1 MSNRLLAD
9 SNRASLREA
18 VEDVNNWGVSP
29 TTGVTRAIRFTSSSI
44 SVKKDTAVSNEIRD
58 DRMVSSVIET
68 AASSGGEINF
78 EFSAGNQDS
87 FLERALMSYFT
98 RPMTFDFFRGQTV
111 SVTDATHVRV
121 SGADVTAY
129 LTVGRRLKLSGFVLP
144 ANNAFVQIAA
154 LAFTA
159 GNTDITITGPA
170 LAAEGGSAHTTVAD
184 ANDVLILNNNTIRS
198 GTGGAAQFDSNGANA
213 FAAVR
218 AAGQL
223 NSGQIIHVEGLGYE
237 SATITLASV
246 AAADALTLGDGGDPV
261 TFVAGTDYDISGDD
275 TADAAALAT
284 AINKARVAGTLNFKA
299 TSALGV
305 VTVINLNK
313 VGGSIT
319 EAAATISET
328 AFAGGDATLGGF
340 YTVINATDDIIT
352 VDRAVATVAAGA
364 KITIRGSML
373 RNPSLSTV
381 ITPQS
386 STIETRFFDVQ
397 QSFVTD
403 GLRTGGVSFNIS
415 SNAILTGSVKIE
427 GRETKRQATA
437 KLSNTANYT
446 VLDAN
451 ACENVSATANVGA
464 LKSNGVPLTTAIKSI
479 EMNIEGNLRQQQAVG
494 SKFPVGIAAGRLNVT
509 GKLDA
514 YFADGLM
521 YDHFLEHDTVSL
533 QFPVTDV
540 DGNTY
545 YFTVPA
551 FKVLS
556 DPVAPG
562 GIDQD
567 VMEQM
572 EFTAFRDGATK
583 CMVQIDRFS
592 SVHPITNF

>member
-18 VEDVNNWGVSP
+18 VEDVNNWGVTP

-98 RPMTFDFFRGQTV
+98 RPMTFDFFRGQNV
-111 SVTDATHVRV
+111 SVTDATHVRIAGV
-121 SGADVTAY
+121 DVTAY
-129 LTVGRRLKLSGFVLP
+129 FTVGRRLKLSGFVLP

-154 LAFTA
+154 IAFTA
-159 GNTDITITGPA
+159 GNTDLTITGPA
-170 LAAEGGSAHTTVAD
+170 LVAESGSAHTCVAD
-184 ANDVLILNNNTIRS
+184 ANDILILNSTAVAA
-198 GTGGAAQFDSNGANA
+198 GTAGAPAFDTGGGNG
-213 FAAVR
+213 FAAIR

-246 AAADALTLGDGGDPV
+246 AAADALILSDGGDPV

-299 TSALGV
+299 TAALAV
-305 VTVINLNK
+305 VTVVNLNK

-319 EAAATISET
+319 EAAATITET
-328 AFAGGDATLGGF
+328 AFAGGNAALGGF

-352 VDRAVATVAAGA
+352 VDRPVATVAAGA

-397 QSFVTD
+397 QSFITD
-403 GLRTGGVSFNIS
+403 GLRTGGVTFNIS
-415 SNAILTGSVKIE
+415 SNAILTGSIKIE
-427 GRETKRQATA
+427 GRETQRKATA

-451 ACENVSATANVGA
+451 SCENVSATANVGA

-479 EMNIEGNLRQQQAVG
+479 EMSIEGNLRQQQAVG

-583 CMVQIDRFS
+583 CMIQIDRFS

>member
-18 VEDVNNWGVSP
+18 VEDVNNWGVTP
-29 TTGVTRAIRFTSSSI
+29 ANGVTRAIRFTSSSI

-98 RPMTFDFFRGQTV
+98 RPMTFDFFRGQNV
-111 SVTDATHVRV
+111 SVTDATHVRIAGV
-121 SGADVTAY
+121 DVTAY
-129 LTVGRRLKLSGFVLP
+129 FTVGRRLKLSGFVLP

-154 LAFTA
+154 IAFTA
-159 GNTDITITGPA
+159 GNTDLTITGPA
-170 LAAEGGSAHTTVAD
+170 LAAEAGSAHTCVAD
-184 ANDVLILNNNTIRS
+184 ANDILILNNNTIRS

-213 FAAVR
+213 FAAIR

-223 NSGQIIHVEGLGYE
+223 VSGQIIHVEGLGYE

-246 AAADALTLGDGGDPV
+246 AAADVLTLSDGGDAV
-261 TFVAGTDYDISGDD
+261 SFVAGTDYDISGDD

-284 AINKARVAGTLNFKA
+284 AINQARVAGTLNFKA

-313 VGGSIT
+313 VGGSIV
-319 EAAATISET
+319 EVAATITET
-328 AFAGGDATLGGF
+328 AFSGGNAALGGF
-340 YTVINATDDIIT
+340 YTVINATDDVIT

-427 GRETKRQATA
+427 GRQTIRQATA
-437 KLSNTANYT
+437 KLSNAVNYT
-446 VLDAN
+446 PLDAN
-451 ACENVSATANVGA
+451 SCENVSATANVGA
-464 LKSNGVPLTTAIKSI
+464 LKSNGIALTTAIKSI

>member
-18 VEDVNNWGVSP
+18 VEDVNNWGVTP
-29 TTGVTRAIRFTSSSI
+29 ANGVTRAIRFTSSSI

-78 EFSAGNQDS
+78 EFSAGNQDT

-98 RPMTFDFFRGQTV
+98 RPMTFDFFRGQNV
-111 SVTDATHVRV
+111 SVTDATHLRIAGV
-121 SGADVTAY
+121 DVTAY
-129 LTVGRRLKLSGFVLP
+129 FTVGRRLKLSGFVLP

-154 LAFTA
+154 IAFTA
-159 GNTDITITGPA
+159 GNTDLTITGPA
-170 LAAEGGSAHTTVAD
+170 LAAEAGSAHTTVAD
-184 ANDVLILNNNTIRS
+184 ANDILILNNNTIRS
-198 GTGGAAQFDSNGANA
+198 GTGGAAQFDSNGGNV
-213 FAAVR
+213 FAAIR

-223 NSGQIIHVEGLGYE
+223 VSGQIIHVEGLGYE

-246 AAADALTLGDGGDPV
+246 AAADALTLSDGGDPV
-261 TFVAGTDYDISGDD
+261 TFVAGTHYDISGDD

-284 AINKARVAGTLNFKA
+284 AINQARVAGTLNFKA

-313 VGGSIT
+313 VGGSIV
-319 EAAATISET
+319 EAAATITET
-328 AFAGGDATLGGF
+328 AFAGGNAALGGF
-340 YTVINATDDIIT
+340 YTVINATDDVIT
-352 VDRAVATVAAGA
+352 VDRPVATVAAGA

-397 QSFVTD
+397 QSFITD
-403 GLRTGGVSFNIS
+403 GLRAGGVSLNIS

-427 GRETKRQATA
+427 GRQTKRQATA
-437 KLSNTANYT
+437 KLSNVANYT

-451 ACENVSATANVGA
+451 ACECVSATANVGA
-464 LKSNGVPLTTAIKSI
+464 LKSNGIPLTTAIKSI
-479 EMNIEGNLRQQQAVG
+479 EMSIEGNLRQQQAVG
-494 SKFPVGIAAGRLNVT
+494 NKFPVGIAAGRLNVT

>member
-1 MSNRLLAD
+1 MNKLLAD
-9 SNRASLREA
+9 SNRASLREI
-18 VEDVNNWGVSP
+18 VEATNDWG
-29 TTGVTRAIRFTSSSI
+29 TTPANGVTRAIRFTSSSI
-44 SVKKDTAVSNEIRD
+44 TVKKDTAVSNEIRD

-78 EFSAGNQDS
+78 EFSAGNQDA

-98 RPMTFDFFRGQTV
+98 RPMTFDFFRGQNV
-111 SVTDATHVRV
+111 SITDATHVVIAGTDV
-121 SGADVTAY
+121 SAYFTA
-129 LTVGRRLKLSGFVLP
+129 GRRVKLSGFVTP
-144 ANNAFVQIAA
+144 ANNTFAQIVSAA
-154 LAFTA
+154 YAG
-159 GNTDITITGPA
+159 GNTTLVISGPT
-170 LAAEGGSAHTTVAD
+170 LVAEVGSAHTTVAD
-184 ANDVLILNNNTIRS
+184 ANDVLVFNNTSIRA
-198 GTGGAAQFDSNGANA
+198 GTAGAPAFDSNGGNA
-213 FAAVR
+213 FAGVR

-223 NSGQIIHVEGLGYE
+223 VSGQIIHVEGLGYE
-237 SATITLASV
+237 TATITLATLV
-246 AAADALTLGDGGDPV
+246 AGDALTLSDGGDPV
-261 TFVAGTDYDISGDD
+261 TFVADTDYAIGASD
-275 TADAAALAT
+275 TESATNLAAA
-284 AINKARVAGTLNFKA
+284 INAARVRGDLQFSAK
-299 TSALGV
+299 SALGV
-305 VTVINLNK
+305 VTVTNLNK
-313 VGGSIT
+313 VGGSIV
-319 EAAATISET
+319 EAAATITET
-328 AFAGGDATLGGF
+328 AFAGGNAAVGGF
-340 YTVINATDDIIT
+340 YTVINATDDVIT
-352 VDRAVATVAAGA
+352 VDRAVPTIVAGA

-373 RNPSLSTV
+373 RNPSVSTA

-403 GLRTGGVSFNIS
+403 GLRAGGVSLNIA

-427 GRETKRQATA
+427 GRQTKRQATA
-437 KLSNTANYT
+437 KLSNVVNYT
-446 VLDAN
+446 PLDAN
-451 ACENVSATANVGA
+451 ACECVSATANVGA
-464 LKSNGVPLTTAIKSI
+464 LKSNGIALTTAIKSI
-479 EMNIEGNLRQQQAVG
+479 EVSIEGNLRQQQAVG

-521 YDHFLEHDTVSL
+521 YDHFLDHDTVSL

-545 YFTVPA
+545 YFTIPA

-592 SVHPITNF
+592 SVHPVTNL

>member
-1 MSNRLLAD
+1 MSNKLLAD
-9 SNRASLREA
+9 SNRASLREI
-18 VEDVNNWGVSP
+18 VEATNDWGVTP
-29 TTGVTRAIRFTSSSI
+29 ANGTTRAIRFTSSSI
-44 SVKKDTAVSNEIRD
+44 SVKKDTAVSNEIRS

-78 EFSAGNQDS
+78 EFSAGNQDA

-98 RPMTFDFFRGQTV
+98 RPMTFDFFRGQNV
-111 SVTDATHVRV
+111 SITDATHVRV
-121 SGADVTAY
+121 AGTDVSAY
-129 LTVGRRLKLSGFVLP
+129 LTVGRRLKLSGFVDP
-144 ANNAFVQIAA
+144 ANNAFVQISNI
-154 LAFTA
+154 AFTG

-170 LAAEGGSAHTTVAD
+170 LVAEAGSAHTTVAD
-184 ANDVLILNNNTIRS
+184 ANDVLVLNNATIAA
-198 GTGGAAQFDSNGANA
+198 GTAGAPAFDSGGGNA
-213 FAAVR
+213 FAAIR

-237 SATITLASV
+237 TATITLASV
-246 AAADALTLGDGGDPV
+246 VADDALTLSDGGDPV
-261 TFVAGTDYDISGDD
+261 TLLAGTDYDISGDD
-275 TADAAALAT
+275 TADALALA
-284 AINKARVAGTLNFKA
+284 AKINALRVEGVLNWKAS
-299 TSALGV
+299 SALGV
-305 VTVINLNK
+305 VTVVNLNK

-319 EAAATISET
+319 ETAATITET
-328 AFAGGDATLGGF
+328 AFAGGDADLGGF
-340 YTVINATDDIIT
+340 YTVINATDDVIT
-352 VDRAVATVAAGA
+352 VDRPVATVAAGA
-364 KITIRGSML
+364 KVTIRGSML
-373 RNPSLSTV
+373 RNPSLDTA

-403 GLRTGGVSFNIS
+403 GLRTGGLSFNIS

-427 GRETKRQATA
+427 GRQTKRQALA
-437 KLSNTANYT
+437 KLSAAPYTA
-446 VLDAN
+446 LDAN
-451 ACENVSATANVGA
+451 ACECVSATANVGA
-464 LKSNGVPLTTAIKSI
+464 LKSNGVALTTAIKSI
-479 EMNIEGNLRQQQAVG
+479 EMSIEGNLRQQQAVG
-494 SKFPVGIAAGRLNVT
+494 NKFPVGIAAGRLNVT

-521 YDHFLEHDTVSL
+521 YDHFLDHDTVSL

-545 YFTVPA
+545 YFTIPA

>member
-1 MSNRLLAD
+1 MSNKLLAD

-18 VEDVNNWGVSP
+18 VEATTDWGVTP
-29 TTGVTRAIRFTSSSI
+29 ANGVTRAIRFTSSSI

-98 RPMTFDFFRGQTV
+98 RPMTFDFFRGQNV
-111 SVTDATHVRV
+111 SITDATHVVIAGTDV
-121 SGADVTAY
+121 SAY
-129 LTVGRRLKLSGFVLP
+129 FTVGRRVKLSGFLNP
-144 ANNAFVQIAA
+144 ANNTFGQISVIAFAG
-154 LAFTA
+154 
-159 GNTDITITGPA
+159 GNTTLTLTSVA
-170 LAAEGGSAHTTVAD
+170 LVAEAGSAHTTVAD
-184 ANDVLILNNNTIRS
+184 ANDVLVLNSVAIAA
-198 GTGGAAQFDSNGANA
+198 GTAGAPAFDSGGGNA
-213 FAAVR
+213 FAAIR

-246 AAADALTLGDGGDPV
+246 VAGDVLTLSDGGDPV
-261 TFVAGTDYDISGDD
+261 TFVAGTDYDISGND
-275 TADAAALAT
+275 TADAAALAA
-284 AINKARVAGTLNFKA
+284 AINAHRVSGFLQFVAS
-299 TSALGV
+299 SALGV

-319 EAAATISET
+319 EVAATITET
-328 AFAGGDATLGGF
+328 AFSGGNAALGGF
-340 YTVINATDDIIT
+340 YTIINATDDVIT
-352 VDRAVATVAAGA
+352 VDRPVATVAAGA
-364 KITIRGSML
+364 KVTIRGSML
-373 RNPSLSTV
+373 RNPSLSTA

-397 QSFVTD
+397 QSFITD

-415 SNAILTGSVKIE
+415 SNAILTGSIKIE
-427 GRETKRQATA
+427 GRQTIRQATA
-437 KLSNTANYT
+437 KLSNVVNYT
-446 VLDAN
+446 PLDAN

-464 LKSNGVPLTTAIKSI
+464 LKSNGIALTTAIKSI

-545 YFTVPA
+545 YFTIPA

-592 SVHPITNF
+592 SVHPVTSF

>member
-29 TTGVTRAIRFTSSSI
+29 ANGVTRAIRFTSSSI

-78 EFSAGNQDS
+78 EFSAGNQDA

-98 RPMTFDFFRGQTV
+98 RPMTFDFFRGQNV
-111 SVTDATHVRV
+111 SVTDATHVRI
-121 SGADVTAY
+121 SGVDVTAY
-129 LTVGRRLKLSGFVLP
+129 FTVGRRLKLSGFVLP

-184 ANDVLILNNNTIRS
+184 ANDILILNNNAIRS
-198 GTGGAAQFDSNGANA
+198 GTGGAPQFDSNGANA
-213 FAAVR
+213 FAAIR

-246 AAADALTLGDGGDPV
+246 AAADALTLSDGGDPV
-261 TFVAGTDYDISGDD
+261 TFIAGTDYDISGDD

-305 VTVINLNK
+305 VTVVNLNK
-313 VGGSIT
+313 VGGVIT
-319 EAAATISET
+319 EVAATITES

-340 YTVINATDDIIT
+340 YTVINATDDVIT

-427 GRETKRQATA
+427 GRQTKRQATA

-464 LKSNGVPLTTAIKSI
+464 LKSNGIPLTTAIKSI

>member
-29 TTGVTRAIRFTSSSI
+29 TNGVTRAIRFTSSSI
-44 SVKKDTAVSNEIRD
+44 TVKKDTAVSNEIRD

-87 FLERALMSYFT
+87 FLERALMSYYT
-98 RPMTFDFFRGQTV
+98 RPMTFDFFRGQNV
-111 SVTDATHVRV
+111 SITSATNVRIAGTDV
-121 SGADVTAY
+121 SAY
-129 LTVGRRLKLSGFVLP
+129 MTVGRRLKLSGFVDP
-144 ANNAFVQIAA
+144 ANNAFAQISAI
-154 LAFTA
+154 AFTG
-159 GNTDITITGPA
+159 GNTDVTITGPT
-170 LAAEGGSAHTTVAD
+170 LVAEVGSSHTTVAD
-184 ANDVLILNNNTIRS
+184 ANDVLILNNNTIAA
-198 GTGGAAQFDSNGANA
+198 GTGGAAAFDSGGGNA
-213 FAAVR
+213 FAAIR

-223 NSGQIIHVEGLGYE
+223 QSGQIIHVEGLGYE

-246 AAADALTLGDGGDPV
+246 VAGDILTLADGGDPV
-261 TFVAGTDYDISGDD
+261 SFVAGTDYDIAGSD
-275 TADAAALAT
+275 TSDAAALAA

-299 TSALGV
+299 SSALGV
-305 VTVINLNK
+305 VTVFNLNK
-313 VGGSIT
+313 TGGSIT
-319 EAAATISET
+319 EVATTITET
-328 AFAGGDATLGGF
+328 AFSGGNAALGGF
-340 YTVINATDDIIT
+340 YTVINATDDVIT

-364 KITIRGSML
+364 KVTIRGSML
-373 RNPSLSTV
+373 RNPSLSTA

-403 GLRTGGVSFNIS
+403 GLRAGGMTLNIA
-415 SNAILTGSVKIE
+415 SNAIITGSIKIE
-427 GRETKRQATA
+427 GRQTKRQATA

-464 LKSNGVPLTTAIKSI
+464 LKSNGVALTTAIKSI
-479 EMNIEGNLRQQQAVG
+479 ELSIEGNLRQQQAVG
-494 SKFPVGIAAGRLNVT
+494 SKFPVGIAAGRLMVT

-521 YDHFLEHDTVSL
+521 YDHFLNHDTVSL
-533 QFPVTDV
+533 QFPITDV

>member
-1 MSNRLLAD
+1 MSNKLLAD
-9 SNRASLREA
+9 SNRASLREI
-18 VEDVNNWGVSP
+18 VEATNNWGATP
-29 TTGVTRAIRFTSSSI
+29 ANGVTRALRFTSSSI
-44 SVKKDTAVSNEIRD
+44 TVKKDTAVSNEIRD

-68 AASSGGEINF
+68 AASSGGDINF
-78 EFSAGNQDS
+78 EFSAGNQDP
-87 FLERALMSYFT
+87 FLERGLMSFFT
-98 RPMTFDFFRGQTV
+98 RPMTFDFFRGQNV
-111 SVTDATHVRV
+111 SISDATHVVIAGTDV
-121 SGADVTAY
+121 SAY
-129 LTVGRRLKLSGFVLP
+129 FTVGRRVKLSGFNNI
-144 ANNAFVQIAA
+144 ANNTFAQVDVAAFAGGNTTLTISGAA
-154 LAFTA
+154 LV
-159 GNTDITITGPA
+159 
-170 LAAEGGSAHTTVAD
+170 AEGGSAHTAVAD
-184 ANDVLILNNNTIRS
+184 ANDVLVLNNITIAA
-198 GTGGAAQFDSNGANA
+198 GTAGAPAFDSGGGNA
-213 FAAVR
+213 FAAIR
-218 AAGQL
+218 TAGQL

-246 AAADALTLGDGGDPV
+246 VAGDVLTLSDGGDPV
-261 TFVAGTDYDISGDD
+261 TLVAGTDYDISGDD
-275 TADAAALAT
+275 TADAAALA
-284 AINKARVAGTLNFKA
+284 AEINALRVAGVLQFA
-299 TSALGV
+299 ASSALGV

-340 YTVINATDDIIT
+340 YTVISATDDVIT
-352 VDRAVATVAAGA
+352 VDRPVATVVAG
-364 KITIRGSML
+364 KKVTIRGSML
-373 RNPSLSTV
+373 RNPSNSTA

-403 GLRTGGVSFNIS
+403 GLRASGVTLNIA
-415 SNAILTGSVKIE
+415 SNAIVTGSVKIE
-427 GRETKRQATA
+427 GRETKRQALA
-437 KLSNTANYT
+437 KLSVAPYTA
-446 VLDAN
+446 LDAN
-451 ACENVSATANVGA
+451 ACECVSATANVGA
-464 LKSNGVPLTTAIKSI
+464 LKSNGVALTTAIKSI
-479 EMNIEGNLRQQQAVG
+479 ELTIEGNLRQQQAVG

-521 YDHFLEHDTVSL
+521 YDHFLNHDTVSL

-545 YFTVPA
+545 YFTIPA

-592 SVHPITNF
+592 SVHPVTAF

>member
-1 MSNRLLAD
+1 MSNKLLAD

-18 VEDVNNWGVSP
+18 VEATTDWGVTP
-29 TTGVTRAIRFTSSSI
+29 ANGVTRAIRFTSSSI

-98 RPMTFDFFRGQTV
+98 RPMTFDFFRGQNV
-111 SVTDATHVRV
+111 SISDATHVVIAGTDV
-121 SGADVTAY
+121 SAY
-129 LTVGRRLKLSGFVLP
+129 FTVGRRVKLSGFLNP
-144 ANNAFVQIAA
+144 ANNTFGQISVIAFAG
-154 LAFTA
+154 
-159 GNTDITITGPA
+159 GNTTLTLTSVA
-170 LAAEGGSAHTTVAD
+170 LVAEAGSAHTTVAD
-184 ANDVLILNNNTIRS
+184 ANDVLVLNSVAIAA
-198 GTGGAAQFDSNGANA
+198 GTAGAPAFDSGGGNA
-213 FAAVR
+213 FAAIR

-246 AAADALTLGDGGDPV
+246 VAGDILTLSDGGDPV
-261 TFVAGTDYDISGDD
+261 TFVAGTDYDISGND
-275 TADAAALAT
+275 TADAAALAA
-284 AINKARVAGTLNFKA
+284 AINAHRVSGFLQFVAS
-299 TSALGV
+299 SALGV

-319 EAAATISET
+319 EAAATITET
-328 AFAGGDATLGGF
+328 AFSGGNAALGGF
-340 YTVINATDDIIT
+340 YTIITATDDVIT
-352 VDRAVATVAAGA
+352 VDRPVATVAAGA
-364 KITIRGSML
+364 KVTIRGSML
-373 RNPSLSTV
+373 RNPSLSTA

-397 QSFVTD
+397 QSFITD

-415 SNAILTGSVKIE
+415 SNAILTGSIKIE
-427 GRETKRQATA
+427 GRQTIRQATA
-437 KLSNTANYT
+437 KLSNAVNYT
-446 VLDAN
+446 PLDAN

-464 LKSNGVPLTTAIKSI
+464 LKSNGIALTTAIKSI

-545 YFTVPA
+545 YFTIPA

-592 SVHPITNF
+592 SVHPVTSF

>member
-18 VEDVNNWGVSP
+18 VEATNDWGVTP
-29 TTGVTRAIRFTSSSI
+29 ANGVTRAIRFTSSSI

-98 RPMTFDFFRGQTV
+98 RPMTFDFFRGQNV
-111 SVTDATHVRV
+111 SITDATHVVIAGTDV
-121 SGADVTAY
+121 SAY
-129 LTVGRRLKLSGFVLP
+129 FTVGRRVKLSGFVTP
-144 ANNAFVQIAA
+144 ANNTFGQISVIAFAG
-154 LAFTA
+154 
-159 GNTDITITGPA
+159 GNTTLTLTSVA
-170 LAAEGGSAHTTVAD
+170 LVAEAGSAHTTVAD
-184 ANDVLILNNNTIRS
+184 ANDVLVLNSTAIAA
-198 GTGGAAQFDSNGANA
+198 GTTGAPAFDSGGGNA
-213 FAAVR
+213 FAAIR

-246 AAADALTLGDGGDPV
+246 VAGDVLTLSDGGDPV
-261 TFVAGTDYDISGDD
+261 TFVAGTDYDISGND
-275 TADAAALAT
+275 TADAAALAA
-284 AINKARVAGTLNFKA
+284 AINAHRVAGFLQFSA

-328 AFAGGDATLGGF
+328 AFANGNAALGGF
-340 YTVINATDDIIT
+340 YTVINATDDVIT

-373 RNPSLSTV
+373 RNPSLSTA

-397 QSFVTD
+397 QSFITD
-403 GLRTGGVSFNIS
+403 GLRAGGVSLNIA
-415 SNAILTGSVKIE
+415 SNAILTGSIKIE
-427 GRETKRQATA
+427 GRQTKRQATA
-437 KLSNTANYT
+437 KLSNAANYT
-446 VLDAN
+446 PLDAN
-451 ACENVSATANVGA
+451 ACECVSATANVGA
-464 LKSNGVPLTTAIKSI
+464 LKSNGVALTTAIKSI
-479 EMNIEGNLRQQQAVG
+479 EMSIEGNLRQQQAVG

-521 YDHFLEHDTVSL
+521 YDHFLEHETVSL

-592 SVHPITNF
+592 SVHPVTSF

>member
-1 MSNRLLAD
+1 MSNKLLAD

-18 VEDVNNWGVSP
+18 VEATTDWGLTP
-29 TTGVTRAIRFTSSSI
+29 ANGVTRAIRFTSSSI

-98 RPMTFDFFRGQTV
+98 RPMTFDFFRGQNV
-111 SVTDATHVRV
+111 SITDATHVVIAGTDV
-121 SGADVTAY
+121 SAY
-129 LTVGRRLKLSGFVLP
+129 FTVGRRVKLSGFVNP
-144 ANNAFVQIAA
+144 ANNTFGQISVIAFAG
-154 LAFTA
+154 
-159 GNTDITITGPA
+159 GNTTVTLTSVA
-170 LAAEGGSAHTTVAD
+170 LVAEAGSAHTTVAD
-184 ANDVLILNNNTIRS
+184 ANDVLILNNTGIRA
-198 GTGGAAQFDSNGANA
+198 GTAGAPAFDSNGGNA
-213 FAAVR
+213 FAAIR

-237 SATITLASV
+237 QATITLASV
-246 AAADALTLGDGGDPV
+246 VAGDVLTLSDGGDPV
-261 TFVAGTDYDISGDD
+261 TFVAGTDYDISGADA
-275 TADAAALAT
+275 ADAAALAA
-284 AINKARVAGTLNFKA
+284 AINAHRVSGFLQFVAS
-299 TSALGV
+299 SALGV

-319 EAAATISET
+319 EVAATITET
-328 AFAGGDATLGGF
+328 AFAGGNAALGGF
-340 YTVINATDDIIT
+340 YTVINATDDVIT
-352 VDRAVATVAAGA
+352 VDRPVATVVAGA

-373 RNPSLSTV
+373 RNPSVSTA

-397 QSFVTD
+397 QSFITD
-403 GLRTGGVSFNIS
+403 GLRAGGVSLNIA
-415 SNAILTGSVKIE
+415 SNAILTGSIKIE
-427 GRETKRQATA
+427 GRQTIRQATA
-437 KLSNTANYT
+437 KLSNPANYT
-446 VLDAN
+446 PLDAN
-451 ACENVSATANVGA
+451 ACECVSATANVGA
-464 LKSNGVPLTTAIKSI
+464 LKSNGIALTTAIKSI
-479 EMNIEGNLRQQQAVG
+479 EVSIEGNLRQQQAVG

-521 YDHFLEHDTVSL
+521 YDHFLEHETVSL

-540 DGNTY
+540 DGNCY
-545 YFTVPA
+545 YFTIPA

-592 SVHPITNF
+592 SVRPVTSF

>member
-29 TTGVTRAIRFTSSSI
+29 ANGVTRAIRFTSSSI

-78 EFSAGNQDS
+78 EFSAGNQDA

-98 RPMTFDFFRGQTV
+98 RPMTFDFFRGQNV
-111 SVTDATHVRV
+111 SVTDATHVRI
-121 SGADVTAY
+121 SGVDVTAY
-129 LTVGRRLKLSGFVLP
+129 FTVGRRLKLSGFVLP

-170 LAAEGGSAHTTVAD
+170 LAAEGGSAHTTIAD
-184 ANDVLILNNNTIRS
+184 ANDILILNNNAIRS
-198 GTGGAAQFDSNGANA
+198 GTGGAPQFDSNGANA
-213 FAAVR
+213 FAAIR

-246 AAADALTLGDGGDPV
+246 AAADALTLSDGGDPV
-261 TFVAGTDYDISGDD
+261 TFIAGTDYDISGDD

-305 VTVINLNK
+305 VTVVNLNK
-313 VGGSIT
+313 VGGVIT
-319 EAAATISET
+319 EVAATITES

-340 YTVINATDDIIT
+340 YTVINATDDVIT

-427 GRETKRQATA
+427 GRQTKRQATA

-464 LKSNGVPLTTAIKSI
+464 LKSNGIPLTTAIKSI